1 MLKEYKEIYKEAH
14 NKAEQI
20 KIFLVSNIR
29 EKTDN
34 FSDYSGTSVVSE
46 YLSLNQ
52 QELIVESLR
61 NSGFETVC
69 FIDEMD
75 FIKNYITNNY
85 YRNDSKYPIVINT
98 AQKGTAIGRK
108 SLIPAFCDLYGLCH
122 TNSNPYVVSL
132 ARNKYH
138 CNCILKSNG
147 LPTTNDYLYLPNEGW
162 LLDKH
167 PNEGEKVIVKLNYE
181 TSSIGLTS
189 DNIFVYDC
197 TKDSFIKN
205 LASQFNQSVIV
216 ESFIE
221 GFEVEVPVIIGT
233 ETEVVLPVGITVDN
247 QKDLGNQILDYN
259 IRRDL
264 KFGFYNFEKA
274 QPEISVKLEECTKR
288 VVQLLGITGFGRV
301 DYRIDY
307 NNNIYVTDIATNPHI
322 TKGMSFYYAFSEN
335 GLNYAQMLETL
346 ISLGLIKSGHT
357 LRESFGYEKLEF
369 YN

>member
-1 MLKEYKEIYKEAH
+1 MLNRYKDMYKEAH
-14 NKAEQI
+14 NKAEQL

-29 EKTDN
+29 EKTNN
-34 FSDYSGTSVVSE
+34 FTDYRGTSIISE

-61 NSGFETVC
+61 SCGFETIC

-85 YRNDSKYPIVINT
+85 YQEDSKYPIVINT

-138 CNCILKSNG
+138 CSCLLKSNG
-147 LPTTNDYLYLPNEGW
+147 LPTTSDYLYVPHKGW
-162 LLDKH
+162 IFDKS
-167 PNEGEKVIVKLNYE
+167 PKKGEKIIVKLNYE

-189 DNIFVYDC
+189 DNIFVYDYG
-197 TKDSFIKN
+197 KDSFIEK
-205 LASQFNQSVIV
+205 LANQFNQPVIA

-221 GFEVEVPVIIGT
+221 GFEVEVPVIIGS
-233 ETEVVLPVGITVDN
+233 ETEVVLPVGITVND
-247 QKDLGNQILDYN
+247 QKDLGDQILDYS
-259 IRRDL
+259 IRKDL

-274 QPEISVKLEECTKR
+274 KPELSKKLEECTKS

-301 DYRIDY
+301 DFRIDY
-307 NNNIYVTDIATNPHI
+307 KGNIYVTDIATNPHI

-335 GLNYAQMLETL
+335 NLSYAQMLETL
-346 ISLGLIKSGHT
+346 ISLSLIRSGHE
-357 LRESFGYEKLEF
+357 LR
-369 YN
+369 

>member
-1 MLKEYKEIYKEAH
+1 MLNKYKDIYNEAH

-34 FSDYSGTSVVSE
+34 FVDYNGTSVISE

-69 FIDEMD
+69 FIDEME
-75 FIKNYITNNY
+75 FIKSYITNNY
-85 YRNDSKYPIVINT
+85 YQNISKYPIVINT

-138 CNCILKSNG
+138 CSCLLKSVG
-147 LPTTNDYLYLPNEGW
+147 LPTTDDYLYLPNKGW
-162 LLDKH
+162 LLGKH
-167 PNEGEKVIVKLNYE
+167 PNKGQKVIVKLNYE

-189 DNIFVYDC
+189 NNIFIYNYN
-197 TKDSFIKN
+197 KDSFIED
-205 LASQFNQSVIV
+205 LAKQFNQPVIV

-221 GFEVEVPVIIGT
+221 GFEVEVPVIIGN
-233 ETEVVLPVGITVDN
+233 ETEVVLPVGITVNN
-247 QKDLGNQILDYN
+247 QKDLGDLILDYD
-259 IRRDL
+259 IRKDL
-264 KFGFYNFEKA
+264 KFGFYNFEKT
-274 QPEISVKLEECTKR
+274 QPEISKKLEECTKH

-335 GLNYAQMLETL
+335 NLNYTQMLETL
-346 ISLGLIKSGHT
+346 ISLSLVKNGHS
-357 LRESFGYEKLEF
+357 LW
-369 YN
+369 

>member
-1 MLKEYKEIYKEAH
+1 MLKKYKDVYKEAL

-34 FSDYSGTSVVSE
+34 FVDYSGTSVISE
-46 YLSLNQ
+46 YLSLTQ

-75 FIKNYITNNY
+75 FIKSYITNNY
-85 YRNDSKYPIVINT
+85 YREDSKYPIVINT

-138 CNCILKSNG
+138 CSCLLKSTG
-147 LPTTNDYLYLPNEGW
+147 LPVTNDYLYLPNKGW

-167 PNEGEKVIVKLNYE
+167 PNEGEKVIAKLNYE

-189 DNIFVYDC
+189 DNIFIYDY
-197 TKDSFIKN
+197 TKDSFIN
-205 LASQFNQSVIV
+205 DLATQFNQPIVV

-221 GFEVEVPVIIGT
+221 GFEVEVPVIIGN
-233 ETEVVLPVGITVDN
+233 ETEVVLPVGIAVN
-247 QKDLGNQILDYN
+247 NKKNLGSQILDYS

-264 KFGFYNFEKA
+264 KFGFYNFEKTE
-274 QPEISVKLEECTKR
+274 PELSKKLEECTKQ

-307 NNNIYVTDIATNPHI
+307 NKNIYVTDIATNPHI
-322 TKGMSFYYAFSEN
+322 TKGMSFYYAFTEN
-335 GLNYAQMLETL
+335 DLNYTQMLETL
-346 ISLGLIKSGHT
+346 IALSLIRKGNR
-357 LRESFGYEKLEF
+357 LR
-369 YN
+369 

>member
-1 MLKEYKEIYKEAH
+1 MESH
-14 NKAEQI
+14 NKSEQI

-29 EKTDN
+29 EKTSN
-34 FSDYSGTSVVSE
+34 FTDYSKTSVVSE

-52 QELIVESLR
+52 QELIVDSLR
-61 NSGFETVC
+61 SSGFETVC

-75 FIKNYITNNY
+75 FINNYISNSY
-85 YRNDSKYPIVINT
+85 YREDSKYPIVFNT

-138 CNCILKSNG
+138 CNCILNANG
-147 LPTTNDYLYLPNEGW
+147 LPTTDDYLYIPNQGW

-167 PNEGEKVIVKLNYE
+167 PKEGEKVIVKLNYE

-189 DNIFVYDC
+189 DNVFIYNQ
-197 TKDSFIKN
+197 TKDSFIEN
-205 LASQFNQSVIV
+205 LANQFNQSVIV

-221 GFEVEVPVIIGT
+221 GFEVEVPVIIGN
-233 ETEVVLPVGITVDN
+233 EIEIVLPVGITVDN
-247 QKDLGNQILDYN
+247 KRNLGNQILDYN

-264 KFGFYNFEKA
+264 KFGFYNFEENE
-274 QPEISVKLEECTKR
+274 PEISKQLEKCTKR

-307 NNNIYVTDIATNPHI
+307 NKNIYITDIATNPHI

-335 GLNYAQMLETL
+335 NLNYTQMLETL
-346 ISLGLIKSGHT
+346 ISLALIKHGYN
-357 LRESFGYEKLEF
+357 LR
-369 YN
+369 

>member
-1 MLKEYKEIYKEAH
+1 MLKKYKDVYKEAL

-34 FSDYSGTSVVSE
+34 FVDYSGTSVISE
-46 YLSLNQ
+46 YLSLTQ

-75 FIKNYITNNY
+75 FIKSYITNNY
-85 YRNDSKYPIVINT
+85 YREDSKYPIVINT

-138 CNCILKSNG
+138 CSCLLKSTG
-147 LPTTNDYLYLPNEGW
+147 LPATNDYLYLPNKGW

-167 PNEGEKVIVKLNYE
+167 PNEGEKVIAKLNYE

-189 DNIFVYDC
+189 DNIFIYDY
-197 TKDSFIKN
+197 TKDSFIN
-205 LASQFNQSVIV
+205 DLATQFNQPVVV

-221 GFEVEVPVIIGT
+221 GFEVEVPVIIGN
-233 ETEVVLPVGITVDN
+233 ETEVVLPVGIAVN
-247 QKDLGNQILDYN
+247 NKKNLGSQILDYN

-264 KFGFYNFEKA
+264 KFGFYNFEKTE
-274 QPEISVKLEECTKR
+274 PELSKKLEECTKQ

-307 NNNIYVTDIATNPHI
+307 NKNIYVTDIATNPHI
-322 TKGMSFYYAFSEN
+322 TKGMSFYYAFTEN
-335 GLNYAQMLETL
+335 DLNYTQMLETL
-346 ISLGLIKSGHT
+346 IALSLIRKGNR
-357 LRESFGYEKLEF
+357 LR
-369 YN
+369 

>member
-1 MLKEYKEIYKEAH
+1 MLNKYKYIYKEAH
-14 NKAEQI
+14 SKAEQL

-34 FSDYSGTSVVSE
+34 FADYDGTSVISE

-61 NSGFETVC
+61 SNGFETAC

-75 FIKNYITNNY
+75 FIKSFITNSY
-85 YRNDSKYPIVINT
+85 YQEKSKYPVVINT

-138 CNCILKSNG
+138 CSCILKSNG
-147 LPTTNDYLYLPNEGW
+147 LPTANNYLYFPNKGW
-162 LLDKH
+162 LLEKR

-189 DNIFVYDC
+189 DNIFVYDY
-197 TKDSFIKN
+197 TKDLFIESI
-205 LASQFNQSVIV
+205 ARQFNQPVVV
-216 ESFIE
+216 ESFII
-221 GFEVEVPVIIGT
+221 GFEVEVPVLVGN
-233 ETEVVLPVGITVDN
+233 ETEIVLPVGITIDN
-247 QKDLGNQILDYN
+247 QKDLGNQILDYG

-264 KFGFYNFEKA
+264 KFGFYNFEKEE
-274 QPEISVKLEECTKR
+274 PEISKQLEKCVKQ
-288 VVQLLGITGFGRV
+288 VVQLLDITGFGRI
-301 DYRIDY
+301 DFRIDY
-307 NNNIYVTDIATNPHI
+307 NKNIYVTDIATNPHI
-322 TKGMSFYYAFSEN
+322 TKGMSFNYAFSEN

-346 ISLGLIKSGHT
+346 ISLSLIKNKHS
-357 LRESFGYEKLEF
+357 L
-369 YN
+369 

>member
-1 MLKEYKEIYKEAH
+1 MLKKYKDVYKEAQ

-34 FSDYSGTSVVSE
+34 FVDYSGTSVISE
-46 YLSLNQ
+46 YLSLTQ

-75 FIKNYITNNY
+75 FIKSYITNNY
-85 YRNDSKYPIVINT
+85 YREDSKYPIVINT

-138 CNCILKSNG
+138 CSCLLKSTG
-147 LPTTNDYLYLPNEGW
+147 LPATNDYLYLPNKGW

-189 DNIFVYDC
+189 DNIFIYDY
-197 TKDSFIKN
+197 TKDSFIN
-205 LASQFNQSVIV
+205 DLATQFNQPVVV

-221 GFEVEVPVIIGT
+221 GFEVEVPVIIGD
-233 ETEVVLPVGITVDN
+233 ETEVVLPVGITVN
-247 QKDLGNQILDYN
+247 NKKNLGSQILDYS

-264 KFGFYNFEKA
+264 KFGFYNFEKTE
-274 QPEISVKLEECTKR
+274 PELSKKLEECTKQ

-307 NNNIYVTDIATNPHI
+307 NKNIYVTDIATNPHI
-322 TKGMSFYYAFSEN
+322 TKGMSFYYAFTEN
-335 GLNYAQMLETL
+335 DLNYTQMLETL
-346 ISLGLIKSGHT
+346 IALSLIRKGNR
-357 LRESFGYEKLEF
+357 LR
-369 YN
+369 

>member
-1 MLKEYKEIYKEAH
+1 MLKKYKDVYKEAH
-14 NKAEQI
+14 NKADQI

-34 FSDYSGTSVVSE
+34 FVDYSGTSVISE

-75 FIKNYITNNY
+75 FIKGYITNNY
-85 YRNDSKYPIVINT
+85 YREDSKYPIVINT

-138 CNCILKSNG
+138 CSCLLKSNG
-147 LPTTNDYLYLPNEGW
+147 LPTTNDYLYLPNKGW

-167 PNEGEKVIVKLNYE
+167 PSEGEKVIVKLNYE

-189 DNIFVYDC
+189 DNIFVYDY

-205 LASQFNQSVIV
+205 LANQFNQPVIV

-221 GFEVEVPVIIGT
+221 GFEVEVPVIIGE
-233 ETEVVLPVGITVDN
+233 ETEVVLPVGITVNN
-247 QKDLGNQILDYN
+247 QKNLGNQILDYG

-264 KFGFYNFEKA
+264 KFGFYNFEEA
-274 QPEISVKLEECTKR
+274 EPEISKQLEECTKR

-307 NNNIYVTDIATNPHI
+307 NKNIYVTDIATNPHI
-322 TKGMSFYYAFSEN
+322 HFI
-335 GLNYAQMLETL
+335 MLFL
-346 ISLGLIKSGHT
+346 KMI
-357 LRESFGYEKLEF
+357 
-369 YN
+369 

>member
-1 MLKEYKEIYKEAH
+1 MYKRQEIYKEAH

-147 LPTTNDYLYLPNEGW
+147 LPTTNDYLYLPNDC
-162 LLDKH
+162 LL
-167 PNEGEKVIVKLNYE
+167 Y
-181 TSSIGLTS
+181 TSPS
-189 DNIFVYDC
+189 
-197 TKDSFIKN
+197 
-205 LASQFNQSVIV
+205 
-216 ESFIE
+216 
-221 GFEVEVPVIIGT
+221 P
-233 ETEVVLPVGITVDN
+233 
-247 QKDLGNQILDYN
+247 
-259 IRRDL
+259 RD
-264 KFGFYNFEKA
+264 
-274 QPEISVKLEECTKR
+274 
-288 VVQLLGITGFGRV
+288 
-301 DYRIDY
+301 
-307 NNNIYVTDIATNPHI
+307 
-322 TKGMSFYYAFSEN
+322 
-335 GLNYAQMLETL
+335 
-346 ISLGLIKSGHT
+346 
-357 LRESFGYEKLEF
+357 
-369 YN
+369 

>member
-1 MLKEYKEIYKEAH
+1 MLKKYKDVYKEAL

-34 FSDYSGTSVVSE
+34 FVDYSGTSVISE
-46 YLSLNQ
+46 YLSLTQ

-75 FIKNYITNNY
+75 FIKSYITNNY
-85 YRNDSKYPIVINT
+85 YREDSKYPIVINT

-138 CNCILKSNG
+138 CSCLLKSTG
-147 LPTTNDYLYLPNEGW
+147 LPATNDYLYLPNKGW

-167 PNEGEKVIVKLNYE
+167 PNEGEKVIAKLNYE

-189 DNIFVYDC
+189 DNIFIYDY
-197 TKDSFIKN
+197 TKDSFIN
-205 LASQFNQSVIV
+205 DLATQFNQPVVV

-221 GFEVEVPVIIGT
+221 GFEVEVPVIIGN
-233 ETEVVLPVGITVDN
+233 ETEVVLPVGIAVN
-247 QKDLGNQILDYN
+247 NKKNLGSQILEYS

-264 KFGFYNFEKA
+264 KFGFYNFEKTE
-274 QPEISVKLEECTKR
+274 PELSKKLEECTKQ

-307 NNNIYVTDIATNPHI
+307 NKNIYVTDIATNPHI
-322 TKGMSFYYAFSEN
+322 TKGMSFYYAFTEN
-335 GLNYAQMLETL
+335 DLNYTQMLETL
-346 ISLGLIKSGHT
+346 IALSLIRKGNR
-357 LRESFGYEKLEF
+357 LR
-369 YN
+369 

>member
-1 MLKEYKEIYKEAH
+1 MLNKYKDIYKEAH
-14 NKAEQI
+14 NKAEQL

-34 FSDYSGTSVVSE
+34 FIDYNGTSVISE

-61 NSGFETVC
+61 NCGYETVC

-75 FIKNYITNNY
+75 FIKSYVTNDY
-85 YRNDSKYPIVINT
+85 YQKDSKYPIVINT

-138 CNCILKSNG
+138 CSCLLKSSG
-147 LPTTNDYLYLPNEGW
+147 LPTTNDYLYIPNKGW
-162 LLDKH
+162 LLDKC

-181 TSSIGLTS
+181 TSSIGLTT
-189 DNIFVYDC
+189 DNIFIYDYS
-197 TKDSFIKN
+197 KDSFIKDI
-205 LASQFNQSVIV
+205 ACQFNQPVIV
-216 ESFIE
+216 ESFIA
-221 GFEVEVPVIIGT
+221 GYEVEVPVVIGNDI
-233 ETEVVLPVGITVDN
+233 EVVLPVGITVND
-247 QKDLGNQILDYN
+247 QKNLGNQILDYK

-264 KFGFYNFEKA
+264 KFGFYNFEKTE
-274 QPEISVKLEECTKR
+274 PELSKQLEECTKS

-301 DYRIDY
+301 DFRIDY
-307 NNNIYVTDIATNPHI
+307 NGNIYVTDIATNPHI
-322 TKGMSFYYAFSEN
+322 TKGMSFYYAFTEN
-335 GLNYAQMLETL
+335 ELNYSQMLETL
-346 ISLGLIKSGHT
+346 ISLSLIRSGHI
-357 LRESFGYEKLEF
+357 LR
-369 YN
+369 

>member
-1 MLKEYKEIYKEAH
+1 MVTIIRNYGVDFSNEVNGMEYNTQLYFCKRKDDKMLKEYKEIYKEAH

-167 PNEGEKVIVKLNYE
+167 PNEGEKVIVKLNY
-181 TSSIGLTS
+181 
-189 DNIFVYDC
+189 
-197 TKDSFIKN
+197 
-205 LASQFNQSVIV
+205 
-216 ESFIE
+216 
-221 GFEVEVPVIIGT
+221 
-233 ETEVVLPVGITVDN
+233 
-247 QKDLGNQILDYN
+247 
-259 IRRDL
+259 R
-264 KFGFYNFEKA
+264 NF
-274 QPEISVKLEECTKR
+274 
-288 VVQLLGITGFGRV
+288 
-301 DYRIDY
+301 
-307 NNNIYVTDIATNPHI
+307 
-322 TKGMSFYYAFSEN
+322 
-335 GLNYAQMLETL
+335 
-346 ISLGLIKSGHT
+346 
-357 LRESFGYEKLEF
+357 
-369 YN
+369 